1 MMFMLSF
8 PEKYKKNNRIPLKP
22 FLAASMTAAERKRFK
37 DTVEEITISYQIE
50 GFDIPNLINDDYNCQ
65 AIAFLVVK
73 IKNLKNAAFVGRII
87 QKEVKTLCVVEFTDG
102 TNECWCFADK
112 RLNKQDKNEIVV
124 ENLYI
129 TDTLPMNFTNDTK
142 TLFSLYIDYESILN
156 RSNKHAYYMEMMT
169 KSYLIFN
176 VKIYS
181 NASELLDSKL
191 WYSEESTLACYDL
204 LTQLKQLKIAVGKT
218 NTVAEKSALN
228 SQIKAIMKQLEELK

>member
-1 MMFMLSF
+1 MLSF
-8 PEKYKKNNRIPLKP
+8 PEKYKKNNRISLKP
-22 FLAASMTAAERKRFK
+22 FLAESMTTTERKRFK
-37 DTVEEITISYQIE
+37 DTVEEITVSYQIE

-73 IKNLKNAAFVGRII
+73 IKNLKNATFVGRII
-87 QKEVKTLCVVEFTDG
+87 QKEVKPLCVVEFTDG

-129 TDTLPMNFTNDTK
+129 TDILPMNFTNDTK
-142 TLFSLYIDYESILN
+142 TLFNLYIDYESILN

-169 KSYLIFN
+169 KSYIIFN
-176 VKIYS
+176 VKLYENVS
-181 NASELLDSKL
+181 KLLDSKL
-191 WYSEESTLACYDL
+191 WYSEKSTIICYNL
-204 LTQLKQLKIAVGKT
+204 LTQLKQLKIAVSKT
-218 NTVAEKSALN
+218 NAVAEKSALN